1 MSADT
6 DGETN
11 VPIVCSECGTE
22 TKIPLS
28 AVATTLE
35 DHNENRHDGEEIAQ
49 VDPTVAEELADL
61 VAKDLDLV

>member
-6 DGETN
+6 DRETA

-28 AVATTLE
+28 DVATTLE
-35 DHNENRHDGEEIAQ
+35 DHNESRHDGEEIAQ
-49 VDPTVAEELADL
+49 VDPAVTEELADL
-61 VAKDLDLV
+61 VAEDLDLV

>member
-6 DGETN
+6 DGETG

-28 AVATTLE
+28 EVATTLE
-35 DHNENRHDGEEIAQ
+35 DHNETRHDGEDIAQ

-61 VAKDLDLV
+61 VAEDLDLV